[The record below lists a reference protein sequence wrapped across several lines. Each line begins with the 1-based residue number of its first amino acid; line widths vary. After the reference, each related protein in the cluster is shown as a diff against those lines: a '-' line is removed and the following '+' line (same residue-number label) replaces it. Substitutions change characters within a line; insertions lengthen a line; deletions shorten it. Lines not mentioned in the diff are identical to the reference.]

1 MEATGLEGER
11 IMHGLEEVTSI
22 VQRSSGKRSVGS
34 HSQVTQSHEDLERIL
49 LSAGRSSTD
58 FSAVCHTRS
67 RLVLLCI

>member
-1 MEATGLEGER
+1 VEATGVERER

-49 LSAGRSSTD
+49 SAGRSSTD